1 MTDIRNINSTS
12 NTSRNSD
19 GNMIHTVRDSLFAE
33 ILLSVII
40 GITILS
46 ISTLLKCYIELF
58 DVSTYP
64 TYTLL
69 IVSVLHTVARRFRIK
84 SKAAVFV
91 LHIMVS
97 VAYYLVAIQ
106 IPILEFGNSTANR
119 FYLILL
125 LAAFTLFSFLY
136 SLKPAFMAADIEF
149 MAFPAAFHVLGYILY
164 NIADRKDFA
173 NTLLFNAI
181 VIAIIFIIMRQI
193 AVFDTKY
200 YHSIHKIS
208 RPSSMLKKQN
218 YKTVIGLI
226 LIIAVS
232 LALLTIFPYA
242 LLSGLLKSG
251 LVLIFRFFIHL
262 LLSNRSEAPEA
273 QLNDPLQGLNMAGEI
288 AEDNPILNIIA
299 YITYFIIAAVIIT
312 TVISGLIALL
322 RSAPQANKT
331 DEKVAD
337 ENLIDTIEDIKPEK
351 KKGFAKAHDFGSG
364 RERRVRKQFYD
375 KTRRAMKKGLPVSD
389 SSTPGQIAQVLR
401 ANGDKDIEALKKE
414 YEEVRYT
421 K

>member
-69 IVSVLHTVARRFRIK
+69 IVSVLHTVARRLRIK

-97 VAYYLVAIQ
+97 LAYYLVAIQ

-149 MAFPAAFHVLGYILY
+149 MAFPAVFHVLGYILY
-164 NIADRKDFA
+164 NIADRKEFA

-232 LALLTIFPYA
+232 LVLLTIFPYA
-242 LLSGLLKSG
+242 LLSGLIKSG

-262 LLSNRSEAPEA
+262 LLSNRSEAPEF
-273 QLNDPLQGLNMAGEI
+273 QPNDPFRGFNMAEEI

-299 YITYFIIAAVIIT
+299 YIIYFIIAAVILT

-322 RSAPQANKT
+322 RSAPQANKN

-337 ENLIDTIEDIKPEK
+337 ENLIDTIEEIKPEK
-351 KKGFAKAHDFGSG
+351 KKIFAKAHDFGSG
-364 RERRVRKQFYD
+364 RERRVRKQFYE

-389 SSTPGQIAQVLR
+389 SSTPGQIEQVLR
-401 ANGDKDIEALKKE
+401 ANGDKDIQSLKKE

>member
-149 MAFPAAFHVLGYILY
+149 MAFPAVFHVLGYILY
-164 NIADRKDFA
+164 NIADRKEFA

-337 ENLIDTIEDIKPEK
+337 ENLIDTIEEIKPEK
-351 KKGFAKAHDFGSG
+351 KKVFAKAHDFGSG

-401 ANGDKDIEALKKE
+401 ANGDKDLEALKKE
-414 YEEVRYT
+414 YEDVRYT

>member
-1 MTDIRNINSTS
+1 
-12 NTSRNSD
+12 
-19 GNMIHTVRDSLFAE
+19 MIHTVRDSLFAE

-46 ISTLLKCYIELF
+46 IATLLKCYIELF
-58 DVSTYP
+58 EVSIYP
-64 TYTLL
+64 QYTLL
-69 IVSVLHTVARRFRIK
+69 IVSVLHTIARRFRIK

-91 LHIMVS
+91 LHVMVS
-97 VAYYLVAIQ
+97 LAYYLIAIQ
-106 IPILEFGNSTANR
+106 IPILEFGNSAPNKV
-119 FYLILL
+119 YLIILL
-125 LAAFTLFSFLY
+125 VAFTLFSFLY

-149 MAFPAAFHVLGYILY
+149 MAFPAAFHVIGYILY
-164 NIADRKDFA
+164 IIADRKEFA

-181 VIAIIFIIMRQI
+181 AIAIIFIIMRQI

-208 RPSSMLKKQN
+208 RPSAMLKKQN

-242 LLSGLLKSG
+242 LLSDILKSG

-262 LLSNRSEAPEA
+262 LLSNHSQEPEL
-273 QLNDPLQGLNMAGEI
+273 QLNDPYQRLDLAQELS
-288 AEDNPILNIIA
+288 EDNPILNIIA
-299 YITYFIIAAVIIT
+299 YIAYFIIAALILT
-312 TVISGLIALL
+312 TIISGLIALL
-322 RSAPQANKT
+322 RNTPQADKS
-331 DEKVAD
+331 DEKAAD
-337 ENLIDTIEDIKPEK
+337 DNLIDTIEDIKPEK
-351 KKGFAKAHDFGSG
+351 KKLFAKSHDFGTG

-375 KTRRAMKKGLPVSD
+375 RTRRAMKKGLPVSD
-389 SSTPGQIAQVLR
+389 SSTPGQIEQVLR
-401 ANGDKDIEALKKE
+401 ANGDKDISALKKE

>member
-1 MTDIRNINSTS
+1 
-12 NTSRNSD
+12 
-19 GNMIHTVRDSLFAE
+19 MIHTVRDSLFAE

-262 LLSNRSEAPEA
+262 LLSNRSEAPED

-337 ENLIDTIEDIKPEK
+337 ENLIDTIEEIKPEK
-351 KKGFAKAHDFGSG
+351 KKGFEKAHDFGSG
-364 RERRVRKQFYD
+364 RERRVRKQFDD

-414 YEEVRYT
+414 YEDVRYT

>member
-1 MTDIRNINSTS
+1 
-12 NTSRNSD
+12 
-19 GNMIHTVRDSLFAE
+19 MIHTVRDSLFAE

-337 ENLIDTIEDIKPEK
+337 ENLIDTIEEIKPEK
-351 KKGFAKAHDFGSG
+351 KKVFAKAHDFGSG

-414 YEEVRYT
+414 YEDVRYT

>member
-1 MTDIRNINSTS
+1 
-12 NTSRNSD
+12 
-19 GNMIHTVRDSLFAE
+19 MIHTVRDSLFAE

>member
-1 MTDIRNINSTS
+1 MTDMRNINSTS
-12 NTSRNSD
+12 QTSRNSD
-19 GNMIHTVRDSLFAE
+19 GNMVRTVRDSLIAE
-33 ILLSVII
+33 ILLSIII

-58 DVSTYP
+58 EVSTYP
-64 TYTLL
+64 TYSLL
-69 IVSVLHTVARRFRIK
+69 IVSVLHTIARRFRIK

-91 LHIMVS
+91 LHVMVS
-97 VAYYLVAIQ
+97 LAFFLVAIQ
-106 IPILEFGNSTANR
+106 IPILEFGNSTPNTV
-119 FYLILL
+119 YLIILL
-125 LAAFTLFSFLY
+125 VAFTLFSFLY

-149 MAFPAAFHVLGYILY
+149 MAFPAVFHVIGYILY

-173 NTLLFNAI
+173 NTILFNAI

-218 YKTVIGLI
+218 YKTVLGLI

-242 LLSGLLKSG
+242 VLSDLLKSG

-262 LLSNRSEAPEA
+262 LLSNPSKEPES
-273 QLNDPLQGLNMAGEI
+273 QLNDPFQRLNMAQEI
-288 AEDNPILNIIA
+288 SEDNPILNIIA
-299 YITYFIIAAVIIT
+299 YITYFIIAALILT
-312 TVISGLIALL
+312 TVISGLLALF
-322 RSAPQANKT
+322 RNAPQTNKRE
-331 DEKVAD
+331 EKVAD

-351 KKGFAKAHDFGSG
+351 KKMFSKAHDFGSG

-389 SSTPGQIAQVLR
+389 SSSPGQIEKVLR
-401 ANGDKDIEALKKE
+401 ENGDKDISSLKKE
-414 YEEVRYT
+414 YEDIRYT

>member
-1 MTDIRNINSTS
+1 M
-12 NTSRNSD
+12 
-19 GNMIHTVRDSLFAE
+19 
-33 ILLSVII
+33 
-40 GITILS
+40 
-46 ISTLLKCYIELF
+46 K
-58 DVSTYP
+58 
-64 TYTLL
+64 
-69 IVSVLHTVARRFRIK
+69 RFFPFI
-84 SKAAVFV
+84 A
-91 LHIMVS
+91 
-97 VAYYLVAIQ
+97 
-106 IPILEFGNSTANR
+106 
-119 FYLILL
+119 LILL

-337 ENLIDTIEDIKPEK
+337 ENLIDTIEEIKPEK
-351 KKGFAKAHDFGSG
+351 KKVFAKAHDFGSG

-375 KTRRAMKKGLPVSD
+375 KTRRAMKKGLLVSD

>member
-1 MTDIRNINSTS
+1 
-12 NTSRNSD
+12 
-19 GNMIHTVRDSLFAE
+19 MIHTVRDSLFAE

-106 IPILEFGNSTANR
+106 IPLLEFGNSTANR

-149 MAFPAAFHVLGYILY
+149 MAFPAVFHVLGYILY
-164 NIADRKDFA
+164 NIADRKEFA

-337 ENLIDTIEDIKPEK
+337 ENLIDTIEEIKPEK
-351 KKGFAKAHDFGSG
+351 KKVFAKAHDFGSG

-375 KTRRAMKKGLPVSD
+375 KTRRAMKKGLPVSA

>member
-1 MTDIRNINSTS
+1 MTDMRNINSTS
-12 NTSRNSD
+12 HTSRNSE
-19 GNMIHTVRDSLFAE
+19 GNMVHTVRDGLIAE
-33 ILLSVII
+33 MLLSII
-40 GITILS
+40 ICITILS

-58 DVSTYP
+58 EVSTYP
-64 TYTLL
+64 TYSLL
-69 IVSVLHTVARRFRIK
+69 IVSVLHTIARRFRIK

-91 LHIMVS
+91 LHVMVS
-97 VAYYLVAIQ
+97 LAFFLVAIQ
-106 IPILEFGNSTANR
+106 IPILEFGNSTPNTV
-119 FYLILL
+119 YLIILL
-125 LAAFTLFSFLY
+125 VAFTLFSFLY

-149 MAFPAAFHVLGYILY
+149 MAFPAVFHVIGYILY

-173 NTLLFNAI
+173 NTILFNAI

-208 RPSSMLKKQN
+208 RPSKMLKKQN
-218 YKTVIGLI
+218 YKTVLGLI

-242 LLSGLLKSG
+242 VLSDLLKSG

-262 LLSNRSEAPEA
+262 LLSNSSQEPES
-273 QLNDPLQGLNMAGEI
+273 QLDDPFQRLNMAQEI
-288 AEDNPILNIIA
+288 SEDNPILNIIA
-299 YITYFIIAAVIIT
+299 YITYFIIAALILT
-312 TVISGLIALL
+312 TVISGLLALF
-322 RSAPQANKT
+322 RNAPQSNKRE
-331 DEKVAD
+331 EKVAD

-351 KKGFAKAHDFGSG
+351 KKLFAKTHDFGSG

-389 SSTPGQIAQVLR
+389 SSSPGQIEKVLR
-401 ANGDKDIEALKKE
+401 ENGDKDISSLKKE
-414 YEEVRYT
+414 YEDIRYT

>member
-1 MTDIRNINSTS
+1 MTDMRNINSTS
-12 NTSRNSD
+12 QTSRNSD
-19 GNMIHTVRDSLFAE
+19 GNMVRTVRDSLIAE
-33 ILLSVII
+33 ILLSIII

-58 DVSTYP
+58 EVSTYP
-64 TYTLL
+64 TYSLL
-69 IVSVLHTVARRFRIK
+69 IVSVLHTIARRFRIK

-91 LHIMVS
+91 LHVMVS
-97 VAYYLVAIQ
+97 LAFFLVAIQ
-106 IPILEFGNSTANR
+106 IPILEFGNSTPNTV
-119 FYLILL
+119 YLIILL
-125 LAAFTLFSFLY
+125 VAFTLFSFLY

-149 MAFPAAFHVLGYILY
+149 MAFPAVFHVIGYILY

-173 NTLLFNAI
+173 NTILFNAI

-218 YKTVIGLI
+218 YKTVLGLI

-242 LLSGLLKSG
+242 VLSDLLKSG

-262 LLSNRSEAPEA
+262 LLSNPSKEPES
-273 QLNDPLQGLNMAGEI
+273 QLNDPFQRLNMAQEI
-288 AEDNPILNIIA
+288 SEDNPILNIIA
-299 YITYFIIAAVIIT
+299 YITYFIIAALILT
-312 TVISGLIALL
+312 TVISGLLALF
-322 RSAPQANKT
+322 RNAPQSNKRE
-331 DEKVAD
+331 EKVAD

-351 KKGFAKAHDFGSG
+351 KKLFAKTHDFGSG

-389 SSTPGQIAQVLR
+389 SSSPGQIEKVLR
-401 ANGDKDIEALKKE
+401 ENGDKDISSLKKE
-414 YEEVRYT
+414 YEDIRYT

>member
-1 MTDIRNINSTS
+1 
-12 NTSRNSD
+12 
-19 GNMIHTVRDSLFAE
+19 MIHTVRDSLFAE

-106 IPILEFGNSTANR
+106 IPLLEFGNSTANR

-136 SLKPAFMAADIEF
+136 SLKPSFMAADIEF
-149 MAFPAAFHVLGYILY
+149 MAFPAVFHVLGYILY
-164 NIADRKDFA
+164 NIADRKEFA

-351 KKGFAKAHDFGSG
+351 KKVFAKAHDFGSG

-401 ANGDKDIEALKKE
+401 ANGDKDIEALTKE

>member
-1 MTDIRNINSTS
+1 
-12 NTSRNSD
+12 
-19 GNMIHTVRDSLFAE
+19 MIHTVRDSLFAE

-46 ISTLLKCYIELF
+46 VSTLLKCYIELF

-149 MAFPAAFHVLGYILY
+149 MAFPAVFHVLGYILY
-164 NIADRKDFA
+164 NIADRKEFA

-351 KKGFAKAHDFGSG
+351 KKVFAKAHDFGSG